1 VTNFADDESF
11 LPDGEQPPVGDVRD
25 VTFLEIPA
33 SPLPGLR
40 AASACVS
47 LSLHVAAALAG
58 VLWVSDRSGLVQQET
73 PAISIEL
80 SLSSTVEQLPAEEI
94 SDIVQEQAKAI
105 AVSDVRD
112 ATELKASD
120 LEPRELP
127 SSDTPAHGV
136 DVIKGNATVDE
147 AAGKDLHEV
156 QKPQP
161 KPDPRLSK
169 TPLREVSTSESIQK
183 RQPTPH
189 KTTSAGQSSV
199 GAKSKAPRASAS
211 TGSVLN
217 YASRVRAKVSGH
229 VPRSGAG
236 KGSVVVSFGVT
247 TAGGLS
253 YARIAKSSG
262 NAATD
267 RIVLAG
273 VRSAAPFPAPPAGAS
288 PSQLRFSVSFNFR

>member
-1 VTNFADDESF
+1 MTTLADDGTF
-11 LPDGEQPPVGDVRD
+11 LPCGEQPPAGDVCA
-25 VTFLEIPA
+25 VALSEVPA

-40 AASACVS
+40 AVSACAS
-47 LSLHVAAALAG
+47 LSLHLAVAMAA
-58 VLWVSDRSGLVQQET
+58 VLWISDRSGLVQQET

-80 SLSSTVEQLPAEEI
+80 ALSSTVEQLPAEEI
-94 SDIVQEQAKAI
+94 SDIVQDQAKAVE
-105 AVSDVRD
+105 VSDALDV
-112 ATELKASD
+112 AELKATV
-120 LEPRELP
+120 PKELL
-127 SSDTPAHGV
+127 SSEAAAQGV
-136 DVIKGNATVDE
+136 DVIEGSAPLDD
-147 AAGKDLHEV
+147 ALGKDAQEPKAP
-156 QKPQP
+156 QQTPQP
-161 KPDPRLSK
+161 KTEAKHTNEPPR
-169 TPLREVSTSESIQK
+169 REPVQK
-183 RQPTPH
+183 RQPTPR
-189 KTTSAGQSSV
+189 KNAAAERSSV

-211 TGSVLN
+211 TGSVVN

-247 TAGGLS
+247 NTGGLS

-267 RIVLAG
+267 RAVLAG